1 MAALEAALRQSGA
14 LPSKRHHAR
23 RKIARPRYLTAHP
36 ILVDVVRRRSMLFA
50 MI

>member
-1 MAALEAALRQSGA
+1 VRCHLSVITPDE
-14 LPSKRHHAR
+14 
-23 RKIARPRYLTAHP
+23 KIARPRYLTAHP